1 MQSSKYVLF
10 ALWMF
15 VLFSCRKKTEGAFPV
30 ADPYSSTEID
40 SALQPLDTLVLDEDL
55 AVSGWFDFVDTLLA
69 HPDTSLPY
77 TLSEHLLAQANPW
90 LIDSLAHTDYYYRK
104 ELGDTLLDQPAYP
117 LLDSGT
123 ILLLPSAERADSI
136 LAFLD
141 RILID
146 VNIPEFRMRLWA
158 GDSLLHIFP
167 VRVGR
172 YERKYL
178 KMAGQEVDLRTAT
191 GRGAIVRINRR
202 PTYIN
207 PCDSRIYKVTRR
219 DDGISTKTPL
229 IPWLEPE
236 LDGRRPGHM
245 IHPTTNPATLGR
257 AFSNGCVG
265 LSEEAAWRLYY
276 HAPLGTEVVFRY
288 DLKIINEAGDT
299 VRLKDIYGRGE

>member
-1 MQSSKYVLF
+1 MWSFKYLLCGLLLIF
-10 ALWMF
+10 
-15 VLFSCRKKTEGAFPV
+15 LFSCREKGSGAFPV
-30 ADPYSSTEID
+30 VEPDLQATVNP
-40 SALQPLDTLVLDEDL
+40 ALKPLDTLVLKQDL
-55 AVSGWFDFVDTLLA
+55 TIAGWFDFVDTLLA
-69 HPDTSLPY
+69 YPDTTLPY
-77 TLSEHLLAQANPW
+77 LLTEHLLVHANPW

-104 ELGDTLLDQPAYP
+104 GQRDTLLDQPAYS

-123 ILLLPSAERADSI
+123 LLFLPSLEKADSI
-136 LAFLD
+136 EALLQ

-158 GDSLLHIFP
+158 GDSLLFTFP
-167 VRVGR
+167 MRVGR

-178 KMAGQEVDLRTAT
+178 EMAGHEVDLRTAT

-202 PTYIN
+202 PDFID
-207 PCDSRIYKVTRR
+207 PCSNRPYHRTRR
-219 DDGISTKTPL
+219 DDGIYTKTHL

-245 IHPTTNPATLGR
+245 IHPTTNAVTLGK

-276 HAPLGTEVVFRY
+276 YAPLGTEVVFRY
-288 DLKIINEAGDT
+288 DLEVVNEAGDT
-299 VRLKDIYGRGE
+299 LRLEDIYEREK